1 MLRLVLFSLLVGA
14 AGAPLAAQI
23 QNNMPAAGTNPM
35 GASSVP
41 MEGVVWPPAFALPGW
56 RRAIA
61 ARPDQVRIGSIVRS
75 TEGDEIGR
83 VAYVDAKV
91 AVVKSPRWAMRLP
104 LKAFGI
110 DQKGLLLAL
119 TPTSFDKLAEA
130 HGART
135 N

>member
-1 MLRLVLFSLLVGA
+1 MLRRALFSLLVGA
-14 AGAPLAAQI
+14 AAAPLTAQT

-41 MEGVVWPPAFALPGW
+41 MGSMLAPPAFPLPGW
-56 RRAIA
+56 RRGVP
-61 ARPDQVRIGSIVRS
+61 ARRDQVNIGSLVRS

-83 VAYVDAKV
+83 VAYVDANV

-104 LKAFGI
+104 LKAFGV

-119 TPTSFDKLAEA
+119 SPTSFDKLAER
-130 HGART
+130 HGARA